1 MLTKVLCNY
10 NNIYR
15 FWYILWLYNPLQ
27 ARIRGL
33 SLEQA
38 HQVLELCLTRDP
50 SLMFDVLERMSE
62 NAPPPG
68 PLVSGQPPWCVCQ
81 RCRGMATFVEQKCCG
96 QHPDYCISILPHM
109 EAYILEEGVLRLA
122 RRIWNDIRALTDNP
136 EPGQSNR
143 QFRHAAYRQ
152 FVVWQY
158 GALGQGHRV
167 VIPSCCVWKI
177 RDRYPDP
184 LQQYRGFIRSRF

>member
-1 MLTKVLCNY
+1 M
-10 NNIYR
+10 
-15 FWYILWLYNPLQ
+15 
-27 ARIRGL
+27 
-33 SLEQA
+33 
-38 HQVLELCLTRDP
+38 RDP

-96 QHPDYCISILPHM
+96 QHPDYCISILLHM

-177 RDRYPDP
+177 RTRYPDP
-184 LQQYRGFIRSRF
+184 LQQYRGFIPSRV